1 MAIEQVKLVLIG
13 VGNIGR
19 RFLEILVRKQETLR
33 ARYGLELVLVGVADT
48 SGAALAVEGLD
59 PLRVIQLKQEGQG
72 VGAYPLRGRP
82 GLEAVQLVRQAQADV
97 LLEASPTNLQ
107 DGQPGL
113 GCMEE
118 ALRRGMHVVTSN
130 KGPLVLAYSRLVKLA
145 AEKGVRL
152 AFSGAVAGGLP
163 TVNIGRRDL
172 AGSEIL
178 RLEGILNLTT
188 NYILTQMAEKGK
200 SYAEALAEA
209 QAQGH
214 AEADPSLD
222 VEGWDAANKLVIL
235 AQSVLGQTASLEDV
249 EVEGIT
255 GIRPEELKRATV
267 SGKVIKLIAKA
278 ERENGGYRLSVQPTW
293 LDRSHPLARLT
304 AHQMGIV
311 YHTDINGTITA
322 TIVEEDP
329 LPTAAAMLR
338 DLVNIYG

>member
-1 MAIEQVKLVLIG
+1 MAVEQVKLVLIG
-13 VGNIGR
+13 VGHIGQ
-19 RFLEILVRKQETLR
+19 RFLEILARKQDILR
-33 ARYGLELVLVGVADT
+33 ARYGLEVVLVGVADT

-59 PLRVIQLKQEGQG
+59 PLQVLQLKREGQG
-72 VGAYPLRGRP
+72 VAAYPLFGSH
-82 GLEAVQLVRQAQADV
+82 GMGAVELIQQAQADV
-97 LLEASPTNLQ
+97 LLEASPTNLRN
-107 DGQPGL
+107 GQPGL

-118 ALRRGMHVVTSN
+118 ALRRGMHVVTTN
-130 KGPLVLAYSRLVKLA
+130 KGPLVLAYPRLTKLA
-145 AEKGVRL
+145 AENGVKL

-163 TVNIGRRDL
+163 TVNIGQRDL

-209 QAQGH
+209 QAEGH

-235 AQSVLGQTASLEDV
+235 AQSVLGHEASLEDV

-255 GIRPEELKRATV
+255 GIGPEELKQAAA

-278 ERENGGYRLSVQPTW
+278 KREDSGYRLSVQPTW
-293 LDRSHPLARLT
+293 LELSHPLARLT

-311 YHTDINGTITA
+311 YHTDINGTITS
-322 TIVEEDP
+322 TVVEEDP
-329 LPTAAAMLR
+329 MPTAAAMLR
-338 DLVNIYG
+338 DLINIYG

>member
-1 MAIEQVKLVLIG
+1 M
-13 VGNIGR
+13 
-19 RFLEILVRKQETLR
+19 
-33 ARYGLELVLVGVADT
+33 
-48 SGAALAVEGLD
+48 
-59 PLRVIQLKQEGQG
+59 
-72 VGAYPLRGRP
+72 
-82 GLEAVQLVRQAQADV
+82 
-97 LLEASPTNLQ
+97 
-107 DGQPGL
+107 
-113 GCMEE
+113 
-118 ALRRGMHVVTSN
+118 VTVN
-130 KGPLVLAYSRLVKLA
+130 KGPLVLAYPRLTKLA
-145 AEKGVRL
+145 AEEGVKL

-172 AGSEIL
+172 AGSEVL

-209 QAQGH
+209 QADGH

-235 AQSVLGQTASLEDV
+235 AQSVLEYSASLEDV

-255 GIRPEELKRATV
+255 RIGPEDLERAAA
-267 SGKVIKLIAKA
+267 SGKVIKLIALA
-278 ERENGGYRLSVQPTW
+278 EKEDGGYRLSVRPTW

-322 TIVEEDP
+322 VIDEEDP

-338 DLVNIYG
+338 DLINIYR